1 MDQLTYV
8 LPHLKQ
14 SLSILFGLLGS
25 WGYLILFLIIF
36 AETGL
41 VVFPWLPGESL
52 IFFAASLA
60 SLPSSSLRMSLL
72 VPTFFFAA
80 LIGDIVNY
88 YIGRYLTHW
97 QWMNKKINGPNLA
110 SARKYFDQ
118 YGGMAVVFGRF
129 VPLIRTFIPLV
140 AGIANLNLTRFT
152 FATVVGVAIWVALA
166 SILGYYFGSL
176 PFVQQHYALIVL
188 LIILVAMLPA
198 ICTLIIHLIRRH
210 IIKRNKMM

>member
-1 MDQLTYV
+1 MDQLIYI
-8 LPHLKQ
+8 LSHLQQ
-14 SLSILFGLLGS
+14 SLSILFGWLGS
-25 WGYLILFLIIF
+25 WGYLILFLIVF

-41 VVFPWLPGESL
+41 VIFPWLPGESL

-60 SLPSSSLRMSLL
+60 SLPSSSLKMSLL

-80 LIGDIVNY
+80 FIGDIVNY
-88 YIGRYLTHW
+88 YIGRYLTRW
-97 QWMNKKINGPNLA
+97 RWLNKKINGPNLA
-110 SARKYFDQ
+110 SARKFFDK
-118 YGGMAVVFGRF
+118 YGGLAVIFGRF

-140 AGIANLNLTRFT
+140 AGIAGLNFGRFT
-152 FATVVGVAIWVALA
+152 LATIVGVALWVALA
-166 SILGYYFGSL
+166 SILGYFFGAL
-176 PFVQQHYALIVL
+176 PFVQQHYAAIVL

>member
-1 MDQLTYV
+1 MDQLIYI
-8 LPHLKQ
+8 LSHLQQ
-14 SLSILFGLLGS
+14 SLSILFGWLGS
-25 WGYLILFLIIF
+25 WGYLILFLIVF

-41 VVFPWLPGESL
+41 VIFPWLPGESL

-60 SLPSSSLRMSLL
+60 SLPSSSLKMSLL
-72 VPTFFFAA
+72 VTTFFFAA

-88 YIGRYLTHW
+88 YIGRYLTRW
-97 QWMNKKINGPNLA
+97 QWLNKKINDPNLA
-110 SARKYFDQ
+110 SARKFFDK
-118 YGGMAVVFGRF
+118 YGGLAVLFGRF

-140 AGIANLNLTRFT
+140 AEIAGLNFGRFT
-152 FATVVGVAIWVALA
+152 LATVIGVALWVALA
-166 SILGYYFGSL
+166 SILGYFFGAL
-176 PFVQQHYALIVL
+176 PFVQQHYAAIVL